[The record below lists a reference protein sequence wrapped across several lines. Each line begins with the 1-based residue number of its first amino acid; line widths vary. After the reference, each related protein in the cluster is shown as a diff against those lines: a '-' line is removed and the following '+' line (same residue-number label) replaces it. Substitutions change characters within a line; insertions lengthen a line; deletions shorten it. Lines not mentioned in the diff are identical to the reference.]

1 MKVLLIK
8 TSSMGDVIHSLPAL
22 TDAQKAIPNLTID
35 WVVEE
40 AFAEIPTWHNAVNK
54 VIPIALRRWK
64 KQPFSAHTRAQW
76 KAFKTQLQAAQYDVV
91 IDAQGLLK
99 SALITRLSQGVRHG
113 YNKNSIKEPI
123 ASAFYQQKHT
133 VKKDWHAVERI
144 RALFAQALN
153 YPQPETQGDYAIA
166 DHFLQSAS
174 PQPTPYWVFLHATTR
189 ENKHWSEENWQSLL
203 EKMSPT
209 PIYLPWGAPHEKDR
223 AERLATVG
231 QHVHVLPKLPLADI
245 AHLLAHA
252 KGVISVDTGLSHLTA
267 ALDKPNFTL
276 FGPTDPGLIG
286 GYGQG
291 QHALE
296 SNVFG
301 SNDINAITPE
311 YVYQSLQTEHF
322 V

>member
-1 MKVLLIK
+1 
-8 TSSMGDVIHSLPAL
+8 MGDVIHSLPAL

-40 AFAEIPTWHNAVNK
+40 AFAEIPSWHSAVNK

-64 KQPFSAHTRAQW
+64 KQPFSTETRAQW
-76 KAFKTQLQAAQYDVV
+76 KAFKTQLQATQYDVV

-99 SALITRLSQGVRHG
+99 SALITRLGKGKRHG
-113 YNKNSIKEPI
+113 YDKNSIKEPI
-123 ASAFYQQKHT
+123 ASHFYQQKHT

-144 RALFAQALN
+144 RALFALALN
-153 YPQPETQGDYAIA
+153 YTKPETQGDYAIA
-166 DHFLQSAS
+166 EHFLQNSS
-174 PQPTPYWVFLHATTR
+174 PKSTPYWIFLHATTR
-189 ENKHWSEENWQSLL
+189 ENKHWSEENWGALL
-203 EKMSPT
+203 DKISPM
-209 PIYLPWGAPHEKDR
+209 PIYLPWGAPHEKER
-223 AERLATVG
+223 ADRLAITR
-231 QHVHVLPKLPLADI
+231 QHVHVLPKSPLSEI

-252 KGVISVDTGLSHLTA
+252 KGVISVDTGLSHLAA
-267 ALDKPNFTL
+267 ALDKPNFTI

-286 GYGQG
+286 GYGKG

-296 SNVFG
+296 AKTFG